1 MKAKTI
7 VGLMACAVLAPAFAD
22 TINNN
27 PNNNAS
33 STEWFSTSAPAEGTT
48 IVETRAAWAANASK
62 PTVGGETTKVLVI
75 DADAGTPATLTP
87 SDATADGKASDGL
100 VTITSK
106 AYLAPSA
113 KADLPTAA
121 VLNNAQVG
129 FAVATE
135 TATSFYAYVRKAPTT
150 ENNETVQNGEWIALT
165 GVNPPANEADTE
177 FKIDIDYQ
185 NKKVSFSV
193 KVNGAYVVL
202 SGTPSGAQA
211 STTSFNFVPVDDT
224 TAWLSDVAAIG
235 SGTITSIDATYEKAV
250 AVVNNVRYGTIAEAY
265 TAAGSSGT
273 VAVWD
278 PENGVA
284 YEDQTT
290 VNGLGKAACI
300 ALGIAQDGQLAFEPA
315 AANKKVPGKITI
327 ATKVAP
333 VDGVVAKFSVAKQ
346 TGNENVDADAK
357 YDSDAIP
364 LPLGTGTYKIVPH
377 VSAVSQSND

>member
-7 VGLMACAVLAPAFAD
+7 VGLMACAVLVPAFAD
-22 TINNN
+22 TINNNN

-33 STEWFSTSAPAEGTT
+33 STEWFSTSASATKGATWSSE
-48 IVETRAAWAANASK
+48 
-62 PTVGGETTKVLVI
+62 PTVESAKLVI
-75 DADAGTPATLTP
+75 DADVGTPATLTP
-87 SDATADGKASDGL
+87 TDAAADENASDGL

-135 TATSFYAYVRKAPTT
+135 SETTSFYAYVRKASTT
-150 ENNETVQNGEWIALT
+150 VNDKTVQNGEWIALT

-193 KVNGAYVVL
+193 KVNDAYVAL
-202 SGTPSGAQA
+202 SGTPADAPA
-211 STTSFNFVPVDDT
+211 STSSFDFVPVDNT

-235 SGTITSIDATYEKAV
+235 SGTITSIDAAYENAV
-250 AVVNNVRYGTIAEAY
+250 AVVDNVRYGTIAGAY

-278 PENGVA
+278 PGTGAAATE
-284 YEDQTT
+284 QTAA
-290 VNGLGKAACI
+290 NGLSKAECI

-377 VSAVSQSND
+377 VSAVGQSND

>member
-33 STEWFSTSAPAEGTT
+33 STEWFSTSAPTEGTT

-135 TATSFYAYVRKAPTT
+135 TVSETTTTNFYAYVRKAPTT
-150 ENNETVQNGEWIALT
+150 VNNETVQNGEWIALT
-165 GVNPPANEADTE
+165 EVNPPANEADTE

-211 STTSFNFVPVDDT
+211 STTSFSFVPVDDT

-235 SGTITSIDATYEKAV
+235 SGTITSIDATYENAV
-250 AVVNNVRYGTIAEAY
+250 AVKDGVRYGKIADAY
-265 TAAGSSGT
+265 NASGEGTVMVWDSDSGAPAAVQTAA
-273 VAVWD
+273 
-278 PENGVA
+278 
-284 YEDQTT
+284 
-290 VNGLGKAACI
+290 NGLPKATCV
-300 ALGIAQDGQLAFEPA
+300 ALGIPASGKLPLEPA
-315 AANKKVPGKITI
+315 AQAVPDKVVLKTS
-327 ATKVAP
+327 VDP
-333 VDGVVAKFSVAKQ
+333 VDGVTAKFTVFKVA
-346 TGNENVDADAK
+346 GNAAEDTEK
-357 YDSDAIP
+357 YNHDSIQ
-364 LPLGTGTYKIVPH
+364 LPLTEGQYQIIPE
-377 VSAVSQSND
+377 VSAQN

>member
-7 VGLMACAVLAPAFAD
+7 VGLMACAVLVPAFAD
-22 TINNN
+22 TINNNN

-33 STEWFSTSAPAEGTT
+33 STEWFSTSASATKGATWSSE
-48 IVETRAAWAANASK
+48 
-62 PTVGGETTKVLVI
+62 PTVESAKLVI
-75 DADAGTPATLTP
+75 DADVGTPATLTP
-87 SDATADGKASDGL
+87 TDAAADGNASDGL

-135 TATSFYAYVRKAPTT
+135 SETTSFYAYVRKASTT
-150 ENNETVQNGEWIALT
+150 VNDKTVQNGEWIALT

-193 KVNGAYVVL
+193 KVNDAYVAL
-202 SGTPSGAQA
+202 SGTPADAPA
-211 STTSFNFVPVDDT
+211 STSSFDFVPVDNT

-235 SGTITSIDATYEKAV
+235 SGTITSIDAAYENAV
-250 AVVNNVRYGTIAEAY
+250 AVVDNVRYGTIAGAY
-265 TAAGSSGT
+265 TAAGSGGT

-278 PENGVA
+278 PETGA
-284 YEDQTT
+284 AAKEQTAA
-290 VNGLGKAACI
+290 NGLSKAECI
-300 ALGIAQDGQLAFEPA
+300 ALGIAQDGLLAFEPA
-315 AANKKVPGKITI
+315 AADKKVQGKITI